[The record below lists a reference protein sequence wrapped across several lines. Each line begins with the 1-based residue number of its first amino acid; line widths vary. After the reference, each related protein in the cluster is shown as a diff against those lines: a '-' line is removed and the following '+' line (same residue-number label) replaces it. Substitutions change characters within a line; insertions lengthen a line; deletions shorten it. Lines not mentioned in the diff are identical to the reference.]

1 MIKKRTRLAGLFLLW
16 AALGCAAPSGAQPA
30 ASDRLPDAG
39 DPPKERAVEIEAGA
53 TRESLTN
60 NLPDWRSLY
69 LEASRTFRPRHTLY
83 GGLRETSRFDLDD
96 TEAYGGLYYPLSETW
111 TGLVEASGSPSHNVL
126 PKYSVFG
133 QLHKALLKG
142 LTVNL
147 GLKHTDYTGSDVR
160 MWVAGGEYYWS
171 SLRAAYTFYSAS
183 LEGAGSAPAHRFQ
196 LNHYYG
202 ERSSIGIAY
211 TTGRETEN
219 VGPPRGVI
227 TSDVRDWTITGRHW
241 FANDWALAYD
251 LLTHEQGTLYR
262 RKGLRLGIRH
272 RF

>member
-1 MIKKRTRLAGLFLLW
+1 MRKRSRLAEFLLLW
-16 AALGCAAPSGAQPA
+16 VALGYAATPGAQPA
-30 ASDRLPDAG
+30 ASGPLPDAG
-39 DPPKERAVEIEAGA
+39 GPPQERSVEVEVGG
-53 TRESLTN
+53 THERLTGN
-60 NLPDWRSLY
+60 QPDWSSVY
-69 LEASRTFRPRHTLY
+69 LDASRTFRPRHTLY
-83 GGLRETSRFDLDD
+83 GGLRETRRFNLDD

-111 TGLVEASGSPSHNVL
+111 TGLVEATGSPSHNVL
-126 PKYSVFG
+126 PQYSVFG
-133 QLHKALLKG
+133 QLHKALLPG
-142 LTVNL
+142 LVANF
-147 GLKHTDYTGSDVR
+147 GLKHTDYSGSDVR
-160 MWVAGGEYYWS
+160 MIVAGGEYYWS
-171 SLRAAYTFYSAS
+171 SLRAAYTFYSGR

-241 FANDWALAYD
+241 FAKDWALAYD

-262 RKGLRLGIRH
+262 REGFRLGIRH